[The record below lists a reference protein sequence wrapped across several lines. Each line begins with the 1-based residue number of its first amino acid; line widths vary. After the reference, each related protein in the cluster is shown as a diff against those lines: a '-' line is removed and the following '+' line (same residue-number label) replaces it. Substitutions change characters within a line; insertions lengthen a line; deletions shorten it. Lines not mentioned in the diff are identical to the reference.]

1 MNDSSVPPSAE
12 LASSPGLARRAVLM
26 LLLTLVLI
34 AGAVVYLLYARGVF
48 ESTQRLVLVA
58 EDSEGVVVG
67 MDMTFSG
74 FPIGRVR
81 RVELAPDGKA
91 RILIDVPKKD
101 AQWLRQ
107 SSVFTLVRGL
117 VGATN
122 IRAYSGIL
130 TDPPLPDGAVRQV
143 LRGDATADIPVLVG
157 TARALLES
165 VSQLVAPQGALGQT
179 LAQLQRM
186 SERLNGQGGALGV
199 LLGGDEQARRLR
211 ATLARA
217 DTLADHAA
225 ALMTRMDSLAA
236 HADNQVFGAQGLM
249 PQVQGSAEQLQGLLT
264 DARAS
269 LGKLDAVL
277 LEAQAVGANAR
288 VATQDLGP
296 LRAEVEANLRQVD
309 SLLNELKRKWPFA
322 RDPRDAEI
330 KLP

>member
-1 MNDSSVPPSAE
+1 MTDSPISSTAE
-12 LASSPGLARRAVLM
+12 LESSPALARRAVLM
-26 LLLTLVLI
+26 LLLTLLLI
-34 AGAVVYLLYARGVF
+34 AGAVLYLLYARGVF

-165 VSQLVAPQGALGQT
+165 VNRLVAPEGALGQT

-186 SERLNGQGGALGV
+186 SERLNGPGGAVGV
-199 LLGGDEQARRLR
+199 LLGSDEQARRFR
-211 ATLARA
+211 DTLARA
-217 DTLADHAA
+217 DTVAANAA
-225 ALMTRMDSLAA
+225 ALMARLDGLAG
-236 HADNQVFGAQGLM
+236 HADSQVFGAQGLL
-249 PQVQGSAEQLQGLLT
+249 PQVQGSAEQLQGLLS

-277 LEAQAVGANAR
+277 IEAQAVGTNAR

-296 LRAEVEANLRQVD
+296 LRAEVEANLRRVEGM
-309 SLLNELKRKWPFA
+309 LNELNRKWPFA
-322 RDPRDAEI
+322 RDPREAEI

>member
-1 MNDSSVPPSAE
+1 MTDSPIPSTAE
-12 LASSPGLARRAVLM
+12 LESSPALARRAALM
-26 LLLTLVLI
+26 LLLTLLLI
-34 AGAVVYLLYARGVF
+34 AGAVLDLLYARGVF

-165 VSQLVAPQGALGQT
+165 VNRLVAPEGALGQT

-186 SERLNGQGGALGV
+186 SERLNGPGGAVGV
-199 LLGGDEQARRLR
+199 LLGGDEQARRFR
-211 ATLARA
+211 DTLARA
-217 DTLADHAA
+217 DTVAANAA
-225 ALMTRMDSLAA
+225 ALMARLDGLAG
-236 HADNQVFGAQGLM
+236 HADSQVFGAQGLL
-249 PQVQGSAEQLQGLLT
+249 PQVQGSAEQLQGLLS

-277 LEAQAVGANAR
+277 IEAQAVGANAR

-296 LRAEVEANLRQVD
+296 LRAEVEANLRRVEGM
-309 SLLNELKRKWPFA
+309 LNELNRKWPFA
-322 RDPRDAEI
+322 RDPREAEI

>member
-12 LASSPGLARRAVLM
+12 LASSPALARRAVLM
-26 LLLTLVLI
+26 LLLTLLLV
-34 AGAVVYLLYARGVF
+34 AGAVLYLLYARGVF

-165 VSQLVAPQGALGQT
+165 VNQLLAPQGALGQT
-179 LAQLQRM
+179 LSQLQRM
-186 SERLNGQGGALGV
+186 SERINGQGGAVGV
-199 LLGGDEQARRLR
+199 LLGGDEQARRFR

-236 HADNQVFGAQGLM
+236 HADSQVFGAQGLL

-296 LRAEVEANLRQVD
+296 LRAEVEANLRRVD
-309 SLLNELKRKWPFA
+309 SLLNELNRKWPFA
-322 RDPRDAEI
+322 RDPREA
-330 KLP
+330 

>member
-1 MNDSSVPPSAE
+1 MTDSPIPSTAE
-12 LASSPGLARRAVLM
+12 LESSPALARRAVLM
-26 LLLTLVLI
+26 LLLTLLLI
-34 AGAVVYLLYARGVF
+34 AGAVLYLLYARGVF

-165 VSQLVAPQGALGQT
+165 VNRLVAPEGALGQT

-186 SERLNGQGGALGV
+186 SERLNGQGGAV
-199 LLGGDEQARRLR
+199 
-211 ATLARA
+211 RA
-217 DTLADHAA
+217 DTVAANAA
-225 ALMTRMDSLAA
+225 ALMARLDGLAV
-236 HADNQVFGAQGLM
+236 HADSQVFGAQGLL
-249 PQVQGSAEQLQGLLT
+249 PQVQGSAEQLQALLT

-269 LGKLDAVL
+269 LGRLDDVL
-277 LEAQAVGANAR
+277 IEAQAVGANAR

-296 LRAEVEANLRQVD
+296 LRTEVEANLRRVEG
-309 SLLNELKRKWPFA
+309 LLNELNRKWPFA
-322 RDPRDAEI
+322 RDPREAEI

>member
-1 MNDSSVPPSAE
+1 MTDSPTPSTAE
-12 LASSPGLARRAVLM
+12 LESSPALARRAVLM
-26 LLLTLVLI
+26 LLLTLLLI
-34 AGAVVYLLYARGVF
+34 AGAVLYLLHARGVF

-165 VSQLVAPQGALGQT
+165 VNRLVAPEGALGQT

-186 SERLNGQGGALGV
+186 SERLNGPGGAVGV
-199 LLGGDEQARRLR
+199 LLGGDEQARRFR
-211 ATLARA
+211 DTLARA
-217 DTLADHAA
+217 DTVAANAA
-225 ALMTRMDSLAA
+225 ALMARLDGLAV
-236 HADNQVFGAQGLM
+236 HADSQVFGAQGLL
-249 PQVQGSAEQLQGLLT
+249 PQVQGSAEQLQALLT

-269 LGKLDAVL
+269 LGRLDDVL
-277 LEAQAVGANAR
+277 IEAQAVGANAR

-296 LRAEVEANLRQVD
+296 LRAEVEANLRRVEG
-309 SLLNELKRKWPFA
+309 LLNELNRKWPFA
-322 RDPRDAEI
+322 RDPREAEI